1 MARADSVGSLE
12 FRTAA
17 FGLGSRGPS
26 PLTIGMSET
35 IPLAIAFH
43 EIIHAFFRGSDESR
57 CQVKMSGDM
66 MLSFPAGIV
75 SVLANN
81 PNPAKLCF
89 RIKNTQNLDNVLPN
103 KQLINV

>member
-1 MARADSVGSLE
+1 MKLFTHSSSE
-12 FRTAA
+12 FKKKFFVT
-17 FGLGSRGPS
+17 FF
-26 PLTIGMSET
+26 
-35 IPLAIAFH
+35 FH
-43 EIIHAFFRGSDESR
+43 DHCHFRGSDESR

-75 SVLANN
+75 NVLANN

-89 RIKNTQNLDNVLPN
+89 RIKNVQNLENILPN